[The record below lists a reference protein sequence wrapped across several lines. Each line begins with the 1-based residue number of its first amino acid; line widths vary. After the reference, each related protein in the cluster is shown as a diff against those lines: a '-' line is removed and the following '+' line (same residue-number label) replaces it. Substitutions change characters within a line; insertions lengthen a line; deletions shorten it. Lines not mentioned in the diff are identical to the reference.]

1 MPHAIDFETGSLVSA
16 DGTKIGYR
24 KLGSGPGLILVHGG
38 IQAAQNFMRL
48 GKALSDKYTV
58 YIPDRRGRATSGGVD
73 TGIGLAA
80 ECGDIRSLVRETNAQ
95 NMFGLSSGAIIS
107 LATAIAEPGLKKLA
121 LYEPPLPI
129 GGIDQTEWNNKY
141 KKAVE
146 EANWG
151 RAFFTVIKGT
161 ADSSA
166 LARIP
171 GFILVPLLNV
181 MIDRQEKKS
190 KPGEASLKQLIRAFR
205 YDQQIVLDAQNILE
219 KSHLIKS
226 DVLLMGGSK
235 SQAFLKM
242 ALDQLQAALPMATR
256 KEFAGFGHIE
266 ADNSG
271 RPEIIAKELMR
282 FFG

>member
-1 MPHAIDFETGSLVSA
+1 MPHAIDFEMESLVSA

-58 YIPDRRGRATSGGVD
+58 YIPDRRGRGTSGVD
-73 TGIGLAA
+73 AGMGLTA
-80 ECGDIRSLVRETNAQ
+80 ECGDIRSLVHETNAE
-95 NMFGLSSGAIIS
+95 NLFGLSSGAIIS
-107 LATAIAEPGLKKLA
+107 LATAIAEPSLKKLA

-129 GGIDQTEWNNKY
+129 EGVDQTEWNNKY
-141 KKAVE
+141 EHEVE
-146 EANWG
+146 KANWG
-151 RAFFTVIKGT
+151 RAFLSVVKGT
-161 ADSSA
+161 ASSSA

-171 GFILVPLLNV
+171 GFILIPLLNLL
-181 MIDRQEKKS
+181 IDRQEKRR

-219 KSHLIKS
+219 ESRLIKS

-271 RPEIIAKELMR
+271 RPQIIANELKR
-282 FFG
+282 FFR